1 MSVDIRVIR
10 DRLPREIADLESEA
24 RREGH
29 LHIARLI
36 DEWSAGDIRFERDGE
51 RLLGAYVGEALA
63 GVGGVTVDPAL
74 FQALRMRRFY
84 VSPEMRGHGI
94 GRLLALALLNHVR
107 DFCSVVTV
115 HPGNPGAAKF
125 WEALGFRPHA
135 PDGDTLYVEI
145 ARIPSGRDVSG
156 SLSFRPRSL

>member
-10 DRLPREIADLESEA
+10 DRLPPEIADLESEA

-29 LHIARLI
+29 LHIGRLI

-63 GVGGVTVDPAL
+63 GVGSVTVEPAL
-74 FQALRMRRFY
+74 SQALRMRRFY

-94 GRLLALALLNHVR
+94 GRLLALALLNHAR
-107 DFCSVVTV
+107 DFCRVITV
-115 HPGNPGAAKF
+115 HPGNPGAVKF

-135 PDGDTLYVEI
+135 PDGDILCLEI
-145 ARIPSGRDVSG
+145 ARIPSGQDVSG
-156 SLSFRPRSL
+156 SFFTP

>member
-10 DRLPREIADLESEA
+10 DRLPREIADLESKA

-51 RLLGAYVGEALA
+51 ILLGAYVGQALA
-63 GVGGVTVDPAL
+63 GVGGVTVEPAL
-74 FQALRMRRFY
+74 SQALRMRRFY

-94 GRLLALALLNHVR
+94 GRLLTLALLNHAR
-107 DFCSVVTV
+107 DFCSVVIV
-115 HPGNPGAAKF
+115 HPGNPDAAKF
-125 WEALGFRPHA
+125 WAALGFRPYA
-135 PDGDTLYVEI
+135 TDGDTLYLEI
-145 ARIPSGRDVSG
+145 AQIPSGRDVSG
-156 SLSFRPRSL
+156 SFSTL